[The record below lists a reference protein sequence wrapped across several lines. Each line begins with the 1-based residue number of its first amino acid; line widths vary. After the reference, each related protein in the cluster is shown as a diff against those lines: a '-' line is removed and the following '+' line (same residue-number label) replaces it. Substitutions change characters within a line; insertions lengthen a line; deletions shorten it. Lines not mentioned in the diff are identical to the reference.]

1 MKDFKVILFLGIVAT
16 ICAMLLSGVDIAS
29 QRASAIFSRR
39 LYQAILEK
47 FEIPLGQDEIVEK
60 KFSENFDIITVGNT
74 TYYISKEREKDA
86 VIFKTY
92 GPGLWGTIEVLLA
105 VNPDFERLLWLK
117 VLAQTETP
125 GLGGRIAEEEF
136 QARFDDIEIRP
147 ELKIVKFASGP
158 NQVDAVTGASM
169 TCRALEKLINKAIIE
184 LDQAFGRKK
193 AT

>member
-1 MKDFKVILFLGIVAT
+1 MKDFKVIFFLGIVAT

-29 QRASAIFSRR
+29 KRASAIFSRR
-39 LYQAILEK
+39 LYQDILEK
-47 FEIPLGQDEIVEK
+47 FEIPVKQGEIVEE
-60 KFSENFDIITVGNT
+60 KFTEIFNLKTIGNT
-74 TYYISKEREKDA
+74 IYYIAKEKEKNA
-86 VIFKTY
+86 IIFKTY

-136 QARFDDIEIRP
+136 QARFNNVELRP

-169 TCRALEKLINKAIIE
+169 TCKALENLINKAIKE
-184 LDQAFGRKK
+184 LDQAFGREK
-193 AT
+193 TS